1 MPRMFPKSPVATGV
15 FVYTL
20 WQKLS
25 PAQKR
30 RVARR
35 RPDARPAAR
44 GRRRRRR
51 AVAPEA
57 LKHAGRADQAPGT
70 PRAARTIRSC
80 STWWAVG

>member
-20 WQKLS
+20 WQRAVPRS
-25 PAQKR
+25 EAG
-30 RVARR
+30 VARR
-35 RPDARPAAR
+35 RPERTAR
-44 GRRRRRR
+44 GSRPPTAPRSR
-51 AVAPEA
+51 AGSAED
-57 LKHAGRADQAPGT
+57 AGRADQAPGT

>member
-30 RVARR
+30 
-35 RPDARPAAR
+35 
-44 GRRRRRR
+44 
-51 AVAPEA
+51 A
-57 LKHAGRADQAPGT
+57 LLD
-70 PRAARTIRSC
+70 AARTHGPRLAAAAAAATQSRRKR
-80 STWWAVG
+80 